1 MATGPNQQKVESYYW
16 KINKIYRIL
25 KLYFAAFSTQKFIL
39 SKKTV
44 RVMVMSDE
52 LVSTTNVTSVTA
64 TNVTSVSTTNMSYP
78 MMETSSMVSVECPT
92 RRGDRLRPIQ

>member
-64 TNVTSVSTTNMSYP
+64 TNVT
-78 MMETSSMVSVECPT
+78 
-92 RRGDRLRPIQ
+92 

>member
-64 TNVTSVSTTNMSYP
+64 TNVTSVTATNMSYP

>member
-92 RRGDRLRPIQ
+92 RRGDRLGPIQ

>member
-64 TNVTSVSTTNMSYP
+64 TNVTSVTATNMSYP

-92 RRGDRLRPIQ
+92 RRGDRLGPIQ

>member
-64 TNVTSVSTTNMSYP
+64 TNVTSVTATNLSYP
-78 MMETSSMVSVECPT
+78 MRETSSMVSVECPT

>member
-16 KINKIYRIL
+16 KIDKIYRIL

-64 TNVTSVSTTNMSYP
+64 TNVTSVTATNMSYP